1 MGRTYSTHVE
11 MINAYK
17 IWLEILKGRNLSED
31 LGIDGRILLK
41 CILRKYAQ
49 GGVGQIGK
57 TEETT
62 RRT

>member
-1 MGRTYSTHVE
+1 